1 MRVEIVKGAIAE
13 GIATF
18 ALTFVGAAAVCTD
31 AYTGGEVGL
40 IGVAMAHGIILAVMV
55 TATGHVSGG
64 HVNPVVT
71 LAAAMTR
78 AVDGVTAAAYVGAQL
93 LGATVAGLL
102 LTATF
107 AADVWMPVSLGTP
120 VLGPGVEPGTAIF
133 VEAVLTFFLVFVIL
147 QVALDA
153 RAPRHVYGLAIG
165 LVLMGDMLA
174 GAPLTGAAVNP
185 ARAFGPALASG
196 TWTHQY
202 VYWIGPVV
210 GAVIATVA
218 HALLGADALAIWTT
232 EAAETGRAQ
241 EPLEG
246 PGPAE

>member
-1 MRVEIVKGAIAE
+1 MSIDIVKGAVAE

-18 ALTFVGAAAVCTD
+18 ALVFVGAAAVCTD

-40 IGVAMAHGIILAVMV
+40 LGVALAHGAVLGVMV
-55 TATGHVSGG
+55 TAIGHVSGG

-71 LAAAMTR
+71 LAAALTG
-78 AVDGVTAAAYVGAQL
+78 AVDVVAAAAYACAQL
-93 LGATVAGLL
+93 LGAAVAGLL

-107 AADVWMPVSLGTP
+107 AADVWSPVSLGTP

-147 QVALDA
+147 QVALDE
-153 RAPRHVYGLAIG
+153 RAPRHVYGLVIG
-165 LVLMGDMLA
+165 LVLAGDMLA
-174 GAPLTGAAVNP
+174 GAPITGAAVNP

-196 TWTHQY
+196 AWSHQY
-202 VYWIGPVV
+202 VYWVGPLI

-218 HALLGADALAIWTT
+218 HTLLRPDALVQVADKEEGADDL
-232 EAAETGRAQ
+232 Q
-241 EPLEG
+241 PLEG
-246 PGPAE
+246 PDGS